1 MKHLIKSHLF
11 SSIFIITLL
20 TLSGC
25 KDKNNLVDG
34 LSPAQSAQSS
44 ITPANGGKISLSNTA
59 GDSIYLEIPSNAVTE
74 PIVVTVQL
82 LNGVEANPFVNN
94 LINSIRLLPSGTK
107 LNRPAELKIK
117 FKSIISDT
125 ACITL
130 YYRKGNDLAYLLRK
144 KEVTANSITTEVFHF
159 SDFGSAVPSKGEII
173 NQSDKI
179 KTSSGVDVWNWQEFV
194 ELVTSMLRY
203 IEMLMM
209 FGEDERAD
217 ELMQKLEQ
225 RIIEQVN
232 AFLDL
237 PIPNDPCG
245 NYQQALMKYAELVFM
260 MVSDQTLSDRVSDR
274 IGEIRNRCFIKGEVE
289 YKHDY
294 TYNTGEGSVH
304 RTIKGLIPFTVN
316 THSEPYGKIL
326 GSGSVVWRGDYSG
339 VPCISTENGTMQVN
353 FDGEMEADSLGR
365 PLLNFKMHETA
376 SGTITVVCPN
386 GSATY
391 PMNPPPTV
399 SEASFLMIDGYT
411 VTQPVAGAS
420 GNFVWILHLNIQ
432 P

>member
-1 MKHLIKSHLF
+1 MKHLIKNHLF
-11 SSIFIITLL
+11 SFLFIVMLFTIA
-20 TLSGC
+20 GC
-25 KDKNNLVDG
+25 KDKSNPVDG
-34 LSPAQSAQSS
+34 LAPAQSAQAT
-44 ITPANGGKISLSNTA
+44 ITPANGGKINLANSA

-74 PIVVTVQL
+74 PIVITLQL
-82 LNGVEANPFVNN
+82 LNGVEANPFTNN

-107 LNRPAELKIK
+107 LNKPAELKIK
-117 FKSIISDT
+117 FKSPISDT
-125 ACITL
+125 SCITL
-130 YYRKGNDLAYLLRK
+130 YYRKSYDLAYLLKK
-144 KEVTANSITTEVFHF
+144 KEVTTNSTTSELFHF

-173 NQSDKI
+173 SQSDKM
-179 KTSSGVDVWNWQEFV
+179 KTSSGVDVWNWQGFV

-203 IEMLMM
+203 IDMLMM
-209 FGEDERAD
+209 FGEDERAE

-225 RIIEQVN
+225 RIVEQVN

-260 MVSDQTLSDRVSDR
+260 MVSNETLSNRVSDR

-294 TYNTGEGSVH
+294 TYNTGEGSIH
-304 RTIKGLIPFTVN
+304 RTIKGLVPFIVN
-316 THSEPYGKIL
+316 THSEPYGKIS
-326 GSGSVVWRGDYSG
+326 GSGSVIWKGDYSG
-339 VPCISTENGTMQVN
+339 VPCITTENGTMQVN

-376 SGTITVVCPN
+376 SGTITVICPN

-391 PMNPPPTV
+391 PMNPPQTLCEV
-399 SEASFLMIDGYT
+399 SFLMIEGYT

-420 GNFVWILHLNIQ
+420 GSFVWVLHLNIQ